1 MENHKIVHIALVGGQ
16 TMPVYLA
23 LRESDADKT
32 ILIHSSSTKSEAE
45 KIEKDL
51 TEEIGQVEVELIEFP
66 PFDFIKIRELADNLL
81 TEYSEWGIEINL
93 SSGTKPWSIVFAML
107 AGKYDNVQLMYVDQN
122 SIIYNYTASQQHLAA
137 PMDGGIAQI
146 LRYNQTEVESY
157 ANLKDYNDSDRQ
169 LLPEIK
175 KLRNSSYRGKISIFN
190 NLTIPDKKSRSRFSN
205 NIKDTITDKETGSEI
220 TWDKKYKTADGA
232 EEQYVAFDIVKLSG
246 LHEKKKFVSPH
257 AFDIITSSGW
267 FEYEVATVLQKWT
280 SGKEIWLN
288 VIFPYDNKNPKNE
301 IDVIVATGYKML
313 FVECKTQIFDRT
325 DIDKFASAVKNYGGM
340 GAKAIFITQQNMDKQ
355 AIEKCDTN
363 KIAHYSLYDAEH
375 NPASHQS
382 LFNLLDKLMQI
393 SNTR

>member
-1 MENHKIVHIALVGGQ
+1 MENQKIVHVALVGGQ

-23 LRESDADKT
+23 LRESGAGKI
-32 ILIHSSSTKSEAE
+32 ILIHSSSTKAEAE

-51 TEEIGQVEVELIEFP
+51 AEEIGQVEVELIEFP
-66 PFDFIKIRELADNLL
+66 PFDFVKIRELADNLL
-81 TEYSEWGIEINL
+81 AKYSEQDVEINL

-122 SIIYNYTASQQHLAA
+122 GIIYNYTASQQHLAA
-137 PMDGGIAQI
+137 PMDGGISQF

-157 ANLKDYNDSDRQ
+157 ANLNDYTDSDRQ

-175 KLRNSSYRGKISIFN
+175 KLRNSSYRGKVSVFN
-190 NLTIPDKKSRSRFSN
+190 NLTIPNKSNKARFSN
-205 NIKDTITDKETGSEI
+205 NVKDTIIDKETGSVI
-220 TWDKKYKTADGA
+220 IWDKKYKSGDGA
-232 EEQYVAFDIVKLSG
+232 EEQYVAFDITNLSG
-246 LHEKKKFVSPH
+246 LHEKCEFVSPH

-267 FEYEVATVLQKWT
+267 FEYEVATVLKKWA

-301 IDVIVATGYKML
+301 IDVIVATEFKML

-355 AIEKCDTN
+355 AVEKCDTN
-363 KIAHYSLYDAEH
+363 KIDHFSFYDAERKPVGH
-375 NPASHQS
+375 KV
-382 LFNLLDKLMQI
+382 LFDQLDKLMQI

>member
-1 MENHKIVHIALVGGQ
+1 
-16 TMPVYLA
+16 MPVYLA
-23 LRESDADKT
+23 LRESGADKI
-32 ILIHSSSTKSEAE
+32 ILIHSLSTKAEAE

-66 PFDFIKIRELADNLL
+66 PFDFVKIRELADILL
-81 TEYSEWGIEINL
+81 TEYSEWDIEINL

-107 AGKYDNVQLMYVDQN
+107 AGKYDNVQLLYVDQN
-122 SIIYNYTASQQHLAA
+122 SFIYNYTTSQHHLAA

-146 LRYNQTEVESY
+146 FRYNQTAIESHT
-157 ANLKDYNDSDRQ
+157 NLDEYTDSDRQ
-169 LLPEIK
+169 ILPEVK
-175 KLRNSSYRGKISIFN
+175 KLRNSSYRGKFSIFN
-190 NLTIPDKKSRSRFSN
+190 NLTIPNKTNKTRFSN
-205 NIKDTITDKETGSEI
+205 NVKDTIIDKGTGSEI
-220 TWDKKYKTADGA
+220 TWDKKHKTADSP
-232 EEQYVAFDIVKLSG
+232 EEQYVAFNIVNLAG
-246 LHEKKKFVSPH
+246 LREKREFVSPH

-301 IDVIVATGYKML
+301 IDVIVATDYKML

-340 GAKAIFITQQNMDKQ
+340 GAKAIFITQQNMDRQ
-355 AIEKCDTN
+355 AVEKCDTN
-363 KIAHYSLYDAEH
+363 KIAHFSFYDEERKLVGH
-375 NPASHQS
+375 KI
-382 LFNLLDKLMQI
+382 LFDLLDKLMQI